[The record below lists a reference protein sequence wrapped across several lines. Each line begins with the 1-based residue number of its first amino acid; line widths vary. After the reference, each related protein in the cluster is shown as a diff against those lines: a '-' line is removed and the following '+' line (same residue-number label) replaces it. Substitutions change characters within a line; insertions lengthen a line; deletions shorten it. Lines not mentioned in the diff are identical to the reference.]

1 MPPNNLQPQVT
12 TFVGREKELVEL
24 TTSLADPACR
34 LLTLVGPGGVG
45 KTRIAIE
52 AVSQILDDFSDGVYF
67 VDFQPVS
74 STENIITTIAETIG
88 FLFRGKGKPGV
99 QLFRFL
105 QGKEMLLLLDN
116 FEHLIAGADF
126 ISELLETVQEIKL
139 LVTSRE
145 VLNLREE
152 WLWQVEGMRHPET
165 PQVESI
171 EPYSALKL
179 FVERARQVQ
188 KNFSPETEQAHMIR
202 ICQLVG
208 GIPLGIEVATAWL
221 KTLPSWKIADEI
233 EHNIDFLATSMRNI
247 PERHRS
253 IRAVFDKSW
262 QLLNEDE
269 QDVFKKLSVF
279 RGGFMQEAAEE
290 VAGATLVTLSSLV
303 DKSLLRI
310 SPSGRYRFHEL
321 TRQYAEE
328 QLKTSPEEMIRIQE
342 LHCSY
347 FAEYLYQYYQD
358 ARGPKQSL
366 AYVELKQEIENVRVA
381 WNYAIQNRKLEAIR
395 RAVKGLFYFF
405 ININWFF
412 QGINTFGK
420 AIEVLR
426 DGEPAGERGVTLG
439 MLLAAQA
446 DCYSELN
453 EVEESL
459 ELAQESLGL
468 LEQHEARSEMWLP
481 LLNIGVSSA
490 FTGDLEEAKQHLQ
503 ESSNVAMEFD
513 CHGEAA
519 HSCVWLA
526 DVNRLSGNYKEAE
539 QILLGSIEIF
549 TRMGDQWLS
558 AWSRCFMSMVT
569 LEQGRYKEALQILDE
584 GSLAIF
590 SDAPLGKL
598 ITRKVIG
605 DVNYALGNFEEAQRY
620 YEEGY
625 EASLQTDTLGFRYHY
640 LVGLA
645 NIAHSNGEYQTAELL
660 NQECLALVREGI
672 AWGILPLDIVD
683 LGYITHRLG
692 DNDIARQ
699 QYQNDLEFF
708 RENDW
713 RWKAANAL
721 NALGKIRLV
730 RGNELEART
739 HFHESL
745 EISLEIGALPLVLE
759 TLVGAAELLVGDD
772 HLEHAVELLSLCNNH
787 SATHAAVRR
796 RTEHIL
802 TELEAELPR
811 GEFISA
817 QQRGT
822 TGEFENVVSVLIT
835 ELSGEGEELPEGIPS
850 RLVDQPLVE
859 PLSERECE
867 VLRLI
872 SEGLSN
878 REIADRLF
886 ITVGTVKVH
895 ASNIYGK
902 LDVHNRTQAVAR
914 ARELNLI

>member
-1 MPPNNLQPQVT
+1 MPPNNLPPQAT
-12 TFVGREKELVEL
+12 SFVGREKELVEL
-24 TTSLADPACR
+24 ATPLTDPACR

-52 AVSQILDDFSDGVYF
+52 AVSQMLDDFSDGVYF

-88 FLFRGKGKPGV
+88 FSFYGQDDPGV
-99 QLFRFL
+99 QLFRYL

-116 FEHLIAGADF
+116 FEHLIAGAEL
-126 ISELLETVQEIKL
+126 ISELLETVPEIKL

-152 WLWQVEGMRHPET
+152 WLWQVEGMRHPKT
-165 PQVESI
+165 SQVESI

-188 KNFSPETEQAHMIR
+188 KDFSPETEQANMIQ

-208 GIPLGIEVATAWL
+208 GMPLGIEMAATWL
-221 KTLPSWKIADEI
+221 KTLPSWKIVDEI

-269 QDVFKKLSVF
+269 RDVFKKLSVF
-279 RGGFMQEAAEE
+279 RGGFNQEAAEV
-290 VAGATLVTLSSLV
+290 VADATLATLSSLV
-303 DKSLLRI
+303 NKSMLRI
-310 SPSGRYRFHEL
+310 SPFGRYRFHEL
-321 TRQYAEE
+321 IRQYAEE
-328 QLKTSPEEMIRIQE
+328 RLEVSPTDKTKAQD

-347 FAEYLYQYYQD
+347 YAEYLYQYYQD
-358 ARGPKQSL
+358 ARGPRQSL
-366 AYVELKQEIENVRVA
+366 AYVELKQEIENVRAA
-381 WNYAIQNRKLEAIR
+381 WDYAIQNRKLEAIR

-439 MLLAAQA
+439 MLLAAKA

-453 EVEESL
+453 EVEEAL
-459 ELAQESLGL
+459 ELAQESLRL
-468 LEQHEARSEMWLP
+468 LEQHDARSEMWLP
-481 LLNIGVSSA
+481 LLNIGVSIA
-490 FTGDLEEAKQHLQ
+490 FTGDLEEAKQSLQ
-503 ESSNVAMEFD
+503 ESSDVAMEFD

-526 DVNRLSGNYKEAE
+526 DVNRLSGNYKKAE

-549 TRMGDQWLS
+549 TRRGDQWLS
-558 AWSRCFMSMVT
+558 AWSRCFMSMVI
-569 LEQGRYKEALQILDE
+569 LEQGRYKDALQILDE

-598 ITRKVIG
+598 ITRKIIG
-605 DVNYALGNFEEAQRY
+605 DINYALGNFEEAQRY

-625 EASLQTDTLGFRYHY
+625 EAAQQTDSLGFRYHY

-645 NIAHSNGEYQTAELL
+645 NIAHSTGEYQTAELL
-660 NQECLALVREGI
+660 NQECLALIREGI

-683 LGYITHRLG
+683 LGYITYCLG

-708 RENDW
+708 REKGW
-713 RWKAANAL
+713 RWKAAYAL
-721 NALGKIRLV
+721 NGLGRVSLEK
-730 RGNELEART
+730 GNDLDARTQFLEA
-739 HFHESL
+739 L
-745 EISLEIGALPLVLE
+745 EISFEIGALPLVLE
-759 TLVGAAELLVGDD
+759 TIVGVAKSFVSDD
-772 HLEHAVELLSLCNNH
+772 QLEHAVELLSLCVHH
-787 SATHAAVRR
+787 SATHAAVRMR
-796 RTEHIL
+796 AEKLL
-802 TELEAELPR
+802 TELESKLPQD
-811 GEFISA
+811 EFISA
-817 QQRGT
+817 KQRGEGSDLAT
-822 TGEFENVVSVLIT
+822 VTSALLA
-835 ELSGEGEELPEGIPS
+835 ELSGEGEVLKEGIPS
-850 RLVDQPLVE
+850 QLVKQPLVE

-867 VLRLI
+867 ILRLI
-872 SEGLSN
+872 AEGLSN
-878 REIADRLF
+878 REIAERLF

-902 LDVHNRTQAVAR
+902 LDVHNRTQAVTR